1 MPSSNESDNP
11 HNEGSDNESEQGNQ
25 GQGNQGQGN
34 QGQGNQGQGNQGQGN
49 QGHDSSSNNVIV
61 SHTDT
66 SGNVIVDFSFNST
79 YDISYTVF
87 TASSVT
93 DICNNPPIV
102 ICFDDVS
109 ASSITV
115 DPITHVTST
124 TIIDGSGYEIVNT
137 IGTDGSTNI
146 IRTTFATT
154 DPSLNPQIFE
164 NLTEKFTTYDDETD
178 PTSETDILLNQI
190 KLYASEIQCSDFHGK
205 GTIDDYAALF
215 EAAGRIATESKQ
227 MELNIDVEGFNEFAA
242 AADQLSDLFNGFIIK
257 LQNVNI
263 ITDTTFLRSI
273 ATALA
278 KIVNLSNTFGRF
290 KETIFATTTIQIPK
304 SAHDTKVVIEGVMD
318 EVNCAMQYINYF
330 VSPDVSL
337 NDAKLSTVEKKLIG
351 KAVTTIDNWNIL
363 CDQGVSIAMSDNIDI
378 QYISNANKE
387 LKQTTV
393 TLQNATATLRSKLA
407 AFNISC

>member
-1 MPSSNESDNP
+1 MPSSNPSDNP
-11 HNEGSDNESEQGNQ
+11 QHESNHDSDNESNQ
-25 GQGNQGQGN
+25 GQDNQGQD
-34 QGQGNQGQGNQGQGN
+34 N
-49 QGHDSSSNNVIV
+49 QGHDSSGNNVIV
-61 SHTDT
+61 SHTDN

-87 TASSVT
+87 TASSVI

-102 ICFDDVS
+102 ICLDDVS
-109 ASSITV
+109 GSIPIE
-115 DPITHVTST
+115 PITHVIST

-146 IRTTFATT
+146 IRTTFDTT
-154 DPSLNPQIFE
+154 DPSLNTQIFE

-190 KLYASEIQCSDFHGK
+190 KLYANEIQCSDFHGK
-205 GTIDDYAALF
+205 GTIDDYTALF
-215 EAAGRIATESKQ
+215 EAAGRIATESKH

-242 AADQLSDLFNGFIIK
+242 AADQLSDLFNGFILK

-273 ATALA
+273 ASALA

-337 NDAKLSTVEKKLIG
+337 NDAQLSKVEKALIG
-351 KAVTTIDNWNIL
+351 KAVATIDNWNLL

-387 LKQTTV
+387 LKQTTTV
-393 TLQNATATLRSKLA
+393 LKNATSTLKSKLA